1 MEIKKKSVGRI
12 LIGADDEGNG
22 GLSFPVYKKP
32 TEEQI
37 RMMEELLG
45 FKYLDRSMGEL

>member
-1 MEIKKKSVGRI
+1 MESIKENTNVNTNKKSVGRI
-12 LIGADDEGNG
+12 LIGADDEGYG

-37 RMMEELLG
+37 RMI
-45 FKYLDRSMGEL
+45 GEL